1 VSARFSG
8 SMTALITPFHADG
21 EIDEAALERLV
32 EFQIANGTS
41 ALVPCGSTGESATM
55 SHAEHLRVIKRVIAI
70 AAGRLPVIAGTGSN
84 STREAESLTREAK
97 AAGADAA
104 LLISPYYNKP
114 TQEGIYQ
121 HYKRIA
127 EATGMPLIVYNIP
140 GRTGSKI
147 EATTIARLAELE
159 GIIGLKEATGSID
172 EAQEVIRLCGDSI
185 ELYSGDD
192 SMTLALIAVGAVGV
206 ISVVANA
213 LPAASAAAVGAA
225 LAGDWEVARDRHYRL
240 LPVMRALFL
249 ETNPI
254 PIKAALAM
262 MGFCRDVLRL
272 PLLPM
277 SEAPRER
284 LRAALRAAGA
294 LDGAAA

>member
-1 VSARFSG
+1 
-8 SMTALITPFHADG
+8 MTALITPFLADG
-21 EIDEAALERLV
+21 SIDEAALEKLV

-55 SHAEHLRVIKRVIAI
+55 THAEHLRVIKRVVEI

-97 AAGADAA
+97 AAGAAAA

-172 EAQEVIRLCGDSI
+172 EAQEVLRLCGDAI
-185 ELYSGDD
+185 DLYSGDD
-192 SMTLALIAVGAVGV
+192 SLTLALIAVGAVGV
-206 ISVVANA
+206 ISVIANA
-213 LPAASAAAVGAA
+213 LPAASAAAVAAA
-225 LAGDWEVARDRHYRL
+225 LQGNWADARARHYRL
-240 LPVMRALFL
+240 LPLMRALFL

-262 MGFCRDVLRL
+262 MGFCHDELRL

-277 SEAPRER
+277 SAAPRER
-284 LRAALRAAGA
+284 LRAALIEAGA
-294 LDGAAA
+294 LPGATR

>member
-1 VSARFSG
+1 MAARFSG

-21 EIDEAALERLV
+21 SIDDAALERLV
-32 EFQIANGTS
+32 EFQIGNGTS
-41 ALVPCGSTGESATM
+41 ALVPCGSTGESATLT
-55 SHAEHLRVIKRVIAI
+55 HAEHIQVIKRVVEI

-97 AAGADAA
+97 AAGAQAA

-121 HYKRIA
+121 HYRRIA
-127 EATGMPLIVYNIP
+127 ESTGMPLIVYNIP

-147 EATTIARLAELE
+147 EATTIARLAEID

-172 EAQEVIRLCGDSI
+172 EAQEVIRLCGDAI

-192 SMTLALIAVGAVGV
+192 SLTLALIAVGAAGV

-213 LPAASAAAVGAA
+213 VPAASAAAVGAA
-225 LAGDWEVARDRHYRL
+225 LDGDWASARAQHYRL
-240 LPVMRALFL
+240 LPLMRALFL

-262 MGFCRDVLRL
+262 MGLCRDELRL

-277 SEAPRER
+277 SEAPRQR
-284 LRAALRAAGA
+284 LRTELRAVGALRG
-294 LDGAAA
+294 DGK

>member
-1 VSARFSG
+1 
-8 SMTALITPFHADG
+8 MTALITPFHADG
-21 EIDEAALERLV
+21 SIDETALERLV

-41 ALVPCGSTGESATM
+41 ALVPCGSTGESATLT
-55 SHAEHLRVIKRVIAI
+55 HAEHLRVIKRVVEI

-97 AAGADAA
+97 TAGAAAA

-121 HYKRIA
+121 HYRQITQS
-127 EATGMPLIVYNIP
+127 TGMPLIVYNIP

-147 EATTIARLAELE
+147 EATTIARLAELD

-172 EAQEVIRLCGDSI
+172 EAQEVVRLCGDAI
-185 ELYSGDD
+185 DLYSGDD

-206 ISVVANA
+206 ISVIANA
-213 LPAASAAAVGAA
+213 LPAASAAVVGTA
-225 LAGDWEVARDRHYRL
+225 LAGDWQSARAQHYRL
-240 LPVMRALFL
+240 LPLMRALFL

-277 SEAPRER
+277 SEAPRQR

-294 LDGAAA
+294 LDGAAT